1 MLSVLRKSI
10 KYTWCGCLVLGAP
23 LAIAATPNHGGQS
36 GYINMPS
43 AVVETDGTF
52 SVGYS
57 YDSPYGQLWATANIL
72 PFLQMTGRYVSIT
85 GIPAFG
91 RGDTEYGKG
100 YGRYKDKVVDGKLR
114 LWTETQWMPSV
125 ASA

>member
-1 MLSVLRKSI
+1 
-10 KYTWCGCLVLGAP
+10 LVLGAP